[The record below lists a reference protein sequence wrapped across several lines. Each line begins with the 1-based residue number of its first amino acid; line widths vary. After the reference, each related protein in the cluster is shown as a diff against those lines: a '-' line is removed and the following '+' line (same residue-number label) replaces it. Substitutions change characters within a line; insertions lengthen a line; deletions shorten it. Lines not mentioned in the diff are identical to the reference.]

1 KKSVIAG
8 ADASFSFASDV
19 PQPQGAYSATATD
32 AANNA
37 SKPTT
42 GQFIADPK
50 SDTTPPAGASDLLVK
65 TLGDGKMTI
74 TGKAEPGS
82 TVEVKFPDGTTGTV
96 VAKPDGSF
104 TLTSSNSQPNGDYAV
119 TVSDAAGNKGV
130 SVTGNFTADP
140 AVDITPPTAPAGLV
154 VTTLPDGKVKVS
166 GNAEANSKITVTL
179 PDGTTQDVTAG
190 PSGVFELTSNAAQP
204 NGTIK
209 IIATD
214 AAGNS
219 SAPVTTDFVADST
232 IDTTPPATPSGLVAV
247 TLPDGKLKLSGSA
260 EANSKVTVTLP
271 DGTTLQVTAGGNGA
285 FELTSNGVQPN
296 GLVSVTATDAA
307 GHISPAATATYQT
320 TDVTPPVAPADL
332 IVVTLPDGKL
342 KLSGSAEANSKVTV
356 TLPDGTTQQVTVGAN
371 GVFELTSTGVQPNG
385 AIQVIATDAAGNASA
400 KTTIN
405 FIADNTVD
413 VTPPAP
419 PTGLLAVTLPGGKV
433 KVSGSVEANSQVTV
447 VLPDGTPQ
455 QVTAGPNGFFELT
468 SNGVQPN
475 GLVSVTATDAAGHVS
490 PATTVTYQTTDATP
504 PTAPADLIVVT
515 LPDGKLKLTGSAEAN
530 NKVTVTLPDGTTQ
543 QVTTG
548 ANGTFELTSTGVQP
562 NGAIQVI
569 ATDAAGNA
577 SAKTTINFIADNT
590 VDVTPPAAPSDLVV
604 VTLPDGKL
612 KLSGSA
618 EANSKVTVTLP
629 DNTTRQVTTDSNG
642 HFELT
647 SNTVQPNGTVKVIAA
662 DAAGNASTQAT
673 IAFVA
678 DNTVDVTPPA
688 PPTGLLAVT
697 LPDGKLK
704 LTGSAEAHSKVT
716 VILPDGTTQQVTVG
730 ANGAFELTS
739 NGVQPN
745 GTVQVAATDVAG
757 NTGTAASV
765 DFVANN
771 TVDTTPPAAPTG
783 LVAVTLPDGKV
794 KVSGTAEANS
804 KVTVTLP

>member
-1 KKSVIAG
+1 
-8 ADASFSFASDV
+8 
-19 PQPQGAYSATATD
+19 
-32 AANNA
+32 
-37 SKPTT
+37 
-42 GQFIADPK
+42 
-50 SDTTPPAGASDLLVK
+50 
-65 TLGDGKMTI
+65 MTI